1 MSFYSSTGLEAESAA
16 GTTAGAAGGALLGG
30 GLLQEGGMSAPA
42 AMPTIQEGGS
52 RCSSITNSITNSIT
66 PARTA
71 QELTSVGEALSR
83 ADLVTR
89 ADIAP
94 LHESMRRLEYTVD
107 TKMEEMTSMIAAL
120 TALVTQ
126 VLAKEPAGPK

>member
-16 GTTAGAAGGALLGG
+16 GTAGAAGGALLGG
-30 GLLQEGGMSAPA
+30 ALLQEGGLSAPA

-52 RCSSITNSITNSIT
+52 RCSSITSSITNST

>member
-16 GTTAGAAGGALLGG
+16 GTTAGAAGGALVGG
-30 GLLQEGGMSAPA
+30 GLLQEGGLSAPA

-52 RCSSITNSITNSIT
+52 RCSSITNST
-66 PARTA
+66 PPRTA

-107 TKMEEMTSMIAAL
+107 TKMDEMTSMIAAL
-120 TALVTQ
+120 TALVAQ
-126 VLAKEPAGPK
+126 VVAKEPAGPK